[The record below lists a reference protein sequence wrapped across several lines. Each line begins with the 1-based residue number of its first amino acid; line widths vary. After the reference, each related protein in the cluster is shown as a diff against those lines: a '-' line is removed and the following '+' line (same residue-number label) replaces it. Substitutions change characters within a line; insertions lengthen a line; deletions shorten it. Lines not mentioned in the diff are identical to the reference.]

1 MKNKIGDQQLQKK
14 TGRHR
19 KAKRVGTNLNSKKM
33 SNNAVATPRQTYTLN
48 FPKKEVESKIK
59 YLCEKLPTYNFLN
72 QNDTLNSI
80 RVEAKGAFLS
90 QHLDFRFQ
98 NSDESTCVFE
108 LEVSK
113 NTGGMTNDDS
123 ILKAKKN
130 MDEIMEYLTKCL
142 GGYEITEEDINKLKK
157 SQTNTMIFYVIAIII
172 IIWFFFGGG
181 LEMLI

>member
-1 MKNKIGDQQLQKK
+1 MRLETTLKK
-14 TGRHR
+14 RGVFR

-48 FPKKEVESKIK
+48 FPKNEVENKMK

-98 NSDESTCVFE
+98 NSDESKCVFE

-113 NTGGMTNDDS
+113 STGGMTNDDS

-130 MDEIMEYLTKCL
+130 MDEFMEYLTKCL
-142 GGYEITEEDINKLKK
+142 GGYEITEDDINKLEKAK
-157 SQTNTMIFYVIAIII
+157 NNSMIFYIIFFVI
-172 IIWFFFGGG
+172 IIWFLFGGG
-181 LEMLI
+181 LEMLIN

>member
-1 MKNKIGDQQLQKK
+1 
-14 TGRHR
+14 
-19 KAKRVGTNLNSKKM
+19 M

-48 FPKKEVESKIK
+48 FPKNEVENKMK

-98 NSDESTCVFE
+98 NSDESKCVFE

-113 NTGGMTNDDS
+113 STGGMTNDDS

-130 MDEIMEYLTKCL
+130 MDEFMEYLTKCL
-142 GGYEITEEDINKLKK
+142 GGYEITEDDINKLEKAK
-157 SQTNTMIFYVIAIII
+157 NNSMIFYIIFFVIIT
-172 IIWFFFGGG
+172 WFLFGGG
-181 LEMLI
+181 LEMLIN

>member
-1 MKNKIGDQQLQKK
+1 MS
-14 TGRHR
+14 R
-19 KAKRVGTNLNSKKM
+19 KNLNSKKM
-33 SNNAVATPRQTYTLN
+33 SNDAVATPRQTYTLN
-48 FPKKEVESKIK
+48 FPKKEVESKMK

-98 NSDESTCVFE
+98 NSDERTCVFE

-113 NTGGMTNDDS
+113 STGGMTNDDS

-130 MDEIMEYLTKCL
+130 MDEFMEYLTKCL
-142 GGYEITEEDINKLKK
+142 GGYEITEDDVNKLKK
-157 SQTNTMIFYVIAIII
+157 AKNNNIIFYIIFLII

-181 LEMLI
+181 LEMLIN

>member
-1 MKNKIGDQQLQKK
+1 
-14 TGRHR
+14 
-19 KAKRVGTNLNSKKM
+19 M

-48 FPKKEVESKIK
+48 FPKKEVENKIK

-72 QNDTLNSI
+72 QNHTLNSI
-80 RVEAKGAFLS
+80 RVESKGAFLS

-98 NSDESTCVFE
+98 NADESTCVFE

-113 NTGGMTNDDS
+113 STGGMTNDDS

-130 MDEIMEYLTKCL
+130 MDEFMEYLTKCL
-142 GGYEITEEDINKLKK
+142 EGYEITEDDIKKLEKAK
-157 SQTNTMIFYVIAIII
+157 TNSIIFYIIFFVI

-181 LEMLI
+181 LEMFI

>member
-1 MKNKIGDQQLQKK
+1 
-14 TGRHR
+14 
-19 KAKRVGTNLNSKKM
+19 M

-48 FPKKEVESKIK
+48 FPKKNVESKIK
-59 YLCEKLPTYNFLN
+59 YLCDKLPTYNFLN
-72 QNDTLNSI
+72 QNETLNSI

-113 NTGGMTNDDS
+113 STGGMTNDDS

-130 MDEIMEYLTKCL
+130 MDEFMEYLTKCL
-142 GGYEITEEDINKLKK
+142 GGYEITEDDINKLKK
-157 SQTNTMIFYVIAIII
+157 AKNNSIIFYIIFFIIRLVIY
-172 IIWFFFGGG
+172 FS
-181 LEMLI
+181 